1 MIKKQLKN
9 AWLQRQDKDPFVKLA
24 KAQGY
29 RSRASFKLLELQ
41 QKYRLFKPGMNIID
55 LGAAPGGW
63 TQVIEHIIG
72 KTGNIIALDL
82 LPIAP
87 IENVM
92 VIQGDF
98 TEEKTY
104 IALQR
109 LIDNQKIDWIISD
122 MAPNMSG
129 TWIVDQAKA
138 MYLVE
143 CALDFAQQT
152 LKPGGGFLVKSFQGE
167 GFETILKILRAHF
180 KKVVI
185 KKPKASRAESREI
198 YLLATGYNIE

>member
-9 AWLQRQDKDPFVKLA
+9 AWLQRQDKDPFVKMA

-41 QKYRLFKPGMNIID
+41 QKYHLFKPGMNVVD

-63 TQVIEHIIG
+63 TQVIQHIIG
-72 KTGNIIALDL
+72 KTGHTIALDL

-87 IENVM
+87 IDNVT

-98 TEEKTY
+98 TEEATY
-104 IALQR
+104 ANLQR
-109 LIDNQKIDWIISD
+109 VVENQKIDWVISD

-129 TWIVDQAKA
+129 TWIVDQAKS

-152 LKPGGGFLVKSFQGE
+152 LRQGGGFLVKTFQGE
-167 GFETILKILRAHF
+167 GFEVVLKTLRAHF

-185 KKPKASRAESREI
+185 KKPKASRSESREI

>member
-9 AWLQRQDKDPFVKLA
+9 AWLQRQDRDPFVKLA

-41 QKYRLFKPGMNIID
+41 QKYRLFKPGMDVID

-63 TQVIEHIIG
+63 SQVLSHLVG
-72 KTGNIIALDL
+72 KTGSIIALDL
-82 LPIAP
+82 LTIAP
-87 IENVM
+87 IENVTI
-92 VIQGDF
+92 IQGDF
-98 TEEKTY
+98 TSQSTDD
-104 IALQR
+104 ALQH
-109 LIDNQKIDWIISD
+109 LLGGKKIDWVVSD

-129 TWIVDQAKA
+129 TWMIDQAKS

-143 CALDFAQQT
+143 CALAFAQQT
-152 LKPGGGFLVKSFQGE
+152 LKNGGGFLVKSFQGN
-167 GFETILKILRAHF
+167 GFEMVLKTLRTHF
-180 KKVVI
+180 KTVVV

>member
-24 KAQGY
+24 KVQGY
-29 RSRASFKLLELQ
+29 RSRASFKLLELH
-41 QKYRLFKPGMNIID
+41 QKYRLFKPGMHIVD

-63 TQVIEHIIG
+63 SQVIRHIVG
-72 KTGNIIALDL
+72 KTGHVIALDL

-87 IENVM
+87 IENVTI
-92 VIQGDF
+92 IQGDF
-98 TEEKTY
+98 TAQTTY
-104 IALQR
+104 AALQHI
-109 LIDNQKIDWIISD
+109 LSDKKMDWVISD

-129 TWIVDQAKA
+129 TWMVDQAKA
-138 MYLVE
+138 MYLME
-143 CALDFAQQT
+143 CALDFAEHT
-152 LKPGGGFLVKSFQGE
+152 LKKGGGFLVKSFQGN
-167 GFETILKILRAHF
+167 GFETVLKNLRAHF
-180 KKVVI
+180 KTVVV